1 MKLALSIG
9 FSEQIMIGAKGKAGG
24 ICLLWSISQ
33 NVEIIEFDSRT
44 IAVTVREEYCTWDL
58 IGFYRTPVSSKA
70 WENLNALIQS
80 LHNPWMCFGDFNV
93 VVEDSEKEGGTRGNT
108 SAPNFLKELLFNLGA
123 VDLGHSRN
131 KFTWWNKRWGKG
143 VIRERLDRAISCT
156 SWRVAFPK
164 ASVIHLGSVNSD
176 HSPLFINTNPAD
188 EFLQSP
194 SALKQ
199 CGPETQ
205 VVVG

>member
-9 FSEQIMIGAKGKAGG
+9 FSKQIMIGAKGKAGG

-58 IGFYRTPVSSKA
+58 IGFYGPPYQAKCRKA

-80 LHNPWMCFGDFNV
+80 LHNPWMCFGELNV
-93 VVEDSEKEGGTRGNT
+93 VLEDSEKKGRARGNT

-123 VDLGHSRN
+123 RSEERRVGKECQSTCRSR
-131 KFTWWNKRWGKG
+131 W
-143 VIRERLDRAISCT
+143 
-156 SWRVAFPK
+156 
-164 ASVIHLGSVNSD
+164 
-176 HSPLFINTNPAD
+176 SPYH
-188 EFLQSP
+188 
-194 SALKQ
+194 
-199 CGPETQ
+199 
-205 VVVG
+205 

>member
-58 IGFYRTPVSSKA
+58 IGFYGPPYQAKCRKA

-93 VVEDSEKEGGTRGNT
+93 VVEDSEKKGRARGNT
-108 SAPNFLKELLFNLGA
+108 SAPNFL
-123 VDLGHSRN
+123 
-131 KFTWWNKRWGKG
+131 
-143 VIRERLDRAISCT
+143 
-156 SWRVAFPK
+156 
-164 ASVIHLGSVNSD
+164 
-176 HSPLFINTNPAD
+176 
-188 EFLQSP
+188 
-194 SALKQ
+194 
-199 CGPETQ
+199 
-205 VVVG
+205 

>member
-1 MKLALSIG
+1 MRILGWNCWSICNASTARALRALIRVHNADCIFLCETKATKDRMMKLALSIG

-33 NVEIIEFDSRT
+33 NVEIIEFDSWT

-80 LHNPWMCFGDFNV
+80 LHNPWMCFEDFNV
-93 VVEDSEKEGGTRGNT
+93 VVEDSEKEGRTRGNT

-131 KFTWWNKRWGKG
+131 KFT
-143 VIRERLDRAISCT
+143 
-156 SWRVAFPK
+156 
-164 ASVIHLGSVNSD
+164 
-176 HSPLFINTNPAD
+176 
-188 EFLQSP
+188 
-194 SALKQ
+194 
-199 CGPETQ
+199 
-205 VVVG
+205 